1 MEIPSYLESITEKS
15 ESEDSIE
22 EEEKDDNFKEIEM
35 ISDGNSLFSV
45 VAHQVF
51 GHQKRHALVRT

>member
-35 ISDGNSLFSV
+35 ISDGNSLFYSCPITS
-45 VAHQVF
+45 F
-51 GHQKRHALVRT
+51 